1 MTAVGWLPADVED
14 LFGAQATAEEAYD
27 VLTVD
32 VPSDAWIPA
41 LEAARDRLG
50 CTFFDWLSAVDEPGT
65 GLRVTVHVAALAPVR
80 RLLLRTTVPHEA
92 PVLPS
97 AVDVYAGAAW
107 HERET
112 HEMFGVDFTGH
123 PGLDHL
129 LLPDTFEGH
138 PLRKDFVLAARVAK
152 AWPGAKEPGE
162 SEHGGPKRR
171 QMLPPGVPDP
181 NEWGPLKGQLPP
193 APARPA
199 RRTVTASARTPGERP
214 PRRTRSVSEG
224 SASQTAGTG
233 AGTDV
238 PETQPPTAPR
248 RARSV
253 SEGSASQRGTTEGAA
268 PRRARSAS
276 EGSASRRP
284 DAPARRARSAS
295 EGSASQREGAPGTG
309 GPRRAR
315 SASEGS
321 ASQRGAQDQAP
332 AADDTAAAPAEE
344 PRDRKPPAAP
354 RSPDAPWHHAR
365 PAFEEPEPAPEPAPE
380 RESEPGPEAAPE
392 SAPAPEPEPE
402 PAPEREPEPTP
413 EAEPRPEPDAAARP
427 EPEAESAPEPEPA
440 PAPEPGPK
448 PAPESA
454 PAPEPEPE
462 PAPEA
467 EPRPEPDAAA
477 RPEPTAEARLEPE
490 PEARPEPEAESA
502 PEPETAPRPE
512 PETAPRPEPEPEP
525 EPQPEPESEPEPEKG
540 PRPDTTTPD
549 DPSGGPR

>member
-1 MTAVGWLPADVED
+1 MTAAGWLPADVED
-14 LFGAQATAEEAYD
+14 LFGAQATAEEAYG

-50 CTFFDWLSAVDEPGT
+50 CTFFDWLSAVDEPGA
-65 GLRVTVHVAALAPVR
+65 GFRVTAHVAALSPVR

-129 LLPDTFEGH
+129 LLPDGFEGH

-199 RRTVTASARTPGERP
+199 RRTATAAARTPGERP

-224 SASQTAGTG
+224 SASQATGAGAGTG
-233 AGTDV
+233 AAADADASTDR
-238 PETQPPTAPR
+238 PPATPR

-253 SEGSASQRGTTEGAA
+253 SEGSASQRGTGGSGAGTGDAESGAPA
-268 PRRARSAS
+268 PRRSRSAS
-276 EGSASRRP
+276 EGSASQQA
-284 DAPARRARSAS
+284 DVPARRSRSAS

-321 ASQRGAQDQAP
+321 ASRRVGQDQA
-332 AADDTAAAPAEE
+332 AGADDTAAAPAEE

-365 PAFEEPEPAPEPAPE
+365 PAFEEPEP
-380 RESEPGPEAAPE
+380 EAA
-392 SAPAPEPEPE
+392 S
-402 PAPEREPEPTP
+402 
-413 EAEPRPEPDAAARP
+413 RPEPDPGARP
-427 EPEAESAPEPEPA
+427 AP
-440 PAPEPGPK
+440 
-448 PAPESA
+448 
-454 PAPEPEPE
+454 
-462 PAPEA
+462 
-467 EPRPEPDAAA
+467 D
-477 RPEPTAEARLEPE
+477 
-490 PEARPEPEAESA
+490 PEARADSD
-502 PEPETAPRPE
+502 
-512 PETAPRPEPEPEP
+512 PEPEPEP
-525 EPQPEPESEPEPEKG
+525 ETG
-540 PRPDTTTPD
+540 PRPEPGGPDTNTPD
-549 DPSGGPR
+549 DPSGGTR